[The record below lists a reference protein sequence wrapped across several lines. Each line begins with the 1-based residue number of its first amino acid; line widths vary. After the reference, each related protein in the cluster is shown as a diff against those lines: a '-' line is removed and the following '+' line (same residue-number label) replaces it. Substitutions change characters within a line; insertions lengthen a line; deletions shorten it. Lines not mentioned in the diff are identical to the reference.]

1 TVPLRRE
8 VWKVTPSNAGARW
21 ELGYAYRFTEMLEES
36 IAECERARALAP
48 QVKLHSS
55 ALNSYL
61 YAGQY
66 DKFLKSLPPDEG
78 AAFILF
84 YRGLARLYLKDEKGA
99 AADFDRAYQLD
110 PSLYTEIGK
119 AFSLALGGDGPK
131 GLELLKQTEAKMD

>member
-1 TVPLRRE
+1 
-8 VWKVTPSNAGARW
+8 
-21 ELGYAYRFTEMLEES
+21 ES
-36 IAECERARALAP
+36 IAECEQARAIDP

-66 DKFLKSLPPDEG
+66 DKFLHSLPPDDG

-99 AADFDRAYQLD
+99 AAHFDRAYQLE

-119 AFSLALGGDGPK
+119 ALSLALGGDRPK
-131 GLELLKQTEAKMD
+131 ALELLKGTEAK